1 MKMEVESIILSKK
14 RNIVSITHLN
24 VSIRFVFNIFNV
36 VLVEIFITLLILGN
50 IKTVRIRY
58 RKSKKKRNFW
68 KS

>member
-24 VSIRFVFNIFNV
+24 VSIRFVFNILNV